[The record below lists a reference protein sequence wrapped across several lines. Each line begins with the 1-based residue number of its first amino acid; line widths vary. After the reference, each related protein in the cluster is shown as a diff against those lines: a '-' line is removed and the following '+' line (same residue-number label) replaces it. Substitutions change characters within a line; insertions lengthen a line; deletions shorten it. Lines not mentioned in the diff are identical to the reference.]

1 MKWKSLSRVQLFSTP
16 RSIQSME
23 FSQPEYWSGQPFP
36 SSGDLPNPGV
46 KPRSPPL
53 QVDSFPAEPQGSP
66 RILEWVAY
74 PFFSESSQLGKQT
87 RVFCIAGRFFTNWAM
102 REAQLDFGCILKREE
117 LSTYWQVVLWG
128 LRLWHKQLVAPLTEK
143 RMIPKWM
150 WGRGWGLSVC
160 WWNIHMYIGVKCLN
174 TLDRS
179 PLKI

>member
-1 MKWKSLSRVQLFSTP
+1 MVISESEKWKSLSRVQLFSTP

-87 RVFCIAGRFFTNWAM
+87 RVFCIAGRFFTSWAT
-102 REAQLDFGCILKREE
+102 REALSISYIVSMHIYTYICQPQSPNSLHLSPFPLGIHTFILDIHVCISALQTRS
-117 LSTYWQVVLWG
+117 ST
-128 LRLWHKQLVAPLTEK
+128 PFF
-143 RMIPKWM
+143 
-150 WGRGWGLSVC
+150 
-160 WWNIHMYIGVKCLN
+160 
-174 TLDRS
+174 
-179 PLKI
+179 